1 MAGGER
7 KEKIRI
13 AMVGNPNVGKTA
25 ILNALTGGNFQVGNF
40 PGTTV
45 EKKEGRSVV
54 NGVTVEFVDL
64 PGIYGLEAYSA
75 DEEVSRRFLMEE
87 DYDLILN
94 VIDASNLERNLYLT
108 LQLCNLGAPM
118 VVALNMLDEAR
129 KRGIEVDSRT
139 LSETLGVP
147 VVETVAVKGEGI
159 EELKKAIF
167 SPKRCRLRARTREE
181 AVRLAE
187 SIVKFVVR
195 KRDEGLHYLDKI
207 DEVFTDPV
215 LGMLVFLSTM
225 WMLFKFTYQV
235 ASPLV
240 ALIEVGV
247 DTLSS
252 LVGSGTLLTSL
263 LSEGVIKGVGSVLVF
278 VPNIAFLFM
287 GLAFMELSGY
297 MARAV
302 FLMDRIMSRLELNG
316 RAAIPMIM
324 GFGCNV
330 PAILT
335 ARGIEDP
342 KVRMATILSLPFI
355 SCSARLPVYV
365 LLAGL
370 FFPGRGGEVIML
382 IYLISVAFAML
393 SAYALRKLIFKGDAD
408 FVMEMPPYRIPRV
421 RDILK
426 NAWGGLRHFLEK
438 AGTIILAM
446 SVVLWFITNFP
457 NKTDSY
463 AFMLGEAISP
473 LFSPMGWNGKVAV
486 ALLTGLIAK
495 EVIVETLSITAPNLH
510 AMLTPSSAFALMVF
524 ILLYMPCAATL
535 AVIKSETGS
544 WKWVA
549 FSAVYSFSIAYV
561 ASLFF
566 LELVKVVWV
575 V

>member
-1 MAGGER
+1 MTAGDVKLR
-7 KEKIRI
+7 V

-45 EKKEGRSVV
+45 EKKEGKGVI

-75 DEEVSRRFLMEE
+75 DEEVSRKFLMEE
-87 DYDLILN
+87 NYDLILN
-94 VIDASNLERNLYLT
+94 VVDASNLERNLYLT
-108 LQLCNLGAPM
+108 LQLCRLGAP
-118 VVALNMLDEAR
+118 VVIALNMLDEAR
-129 KRGIEVDSRT
+129 KRGLEVDSKA
-139 LSETLGVP
+139 LSRILGVP
-147 VVETVAVKGEGI
+147 VVETVAVRGEGI

-167 SPKRCRLRARTREE
+167 RARKCKLRADSRED

-187 SIVKFVVR
+187 EIVRSVLKVR
-195 KRDEGLHYLDKI
+195 STDSHYLDCL

-215 LGMLVFLSTM
+215 LGMLVFLSAM

-235 ASPLV
+235 AAPFVS
-240 ALIEVGV
+240 LIEAGV
-247 DTLSS
+247 NYLSS
-252 LVGSGTLLTSL
+252 AIGSGNIAASL
-263 LSEGVIKGVGSVLVF
+263 LSRGVVRGVGSVLVF

-302 FLMDRIMSRLELNG
+302 FLMDRIMSRLKLNG

-365 LLAGL
+365 LLTGL
-370 FFPGRGGEVIML
+370 FFPEAGGEVIMVM
-382 IYLISVAFAML
+382 YLISVTFAMI
-393 SAYALRKLIFKGDAD
+393 SAYLLRELIFRDDAD
-408 FVMEMPPYRIPRV
+408 FVMEMPPYRIPRF
-421 RDILK
+421 RDVLM
-426 NAWGGLRHFLEK
+426 NAWGGLKHFLEK

-446 SVVLWFITNFP
+446 SIVLWFITNFP
-457 NKTDSY
+457 DRSNSY
-463 AFMLGEAISP
+463 AFMLGEFISP
-473 LFSPMGWNGKVAV
+473 LFAPMGWSGKVAV

-495 EVIVETLSITAPNLH
+495 EVIVETLSVTAPNLH
-510 AMLTPSSAFALMVF
+510 SLLTPASAFALMVF
-524 ILLYMPCAATL
+524 VLLYMPCAATL

-549 FSAVYSFSIAYV
+549 FSAVYSFSVAYAV
-561 ASLFF
+561 ALVF
-566 LELVKVVWV
+566 LEVARLLGV
-575 V
+575 

>member
-1 MAGGER
+1 MAGR
-7 KEKIRI
+7 DSRRIRV

-45 EKKEGRSVV
+45 EKKEGRGVI

-75 DEEVSRRFLMEE
+75 DEEVSRKFLMEE

-108 LQLCNLGAPM
+108 LQLCNLGAP
-118 VVALNMLDEAR
+118 VVVVLNMLDEAR
-129 KRGIEVDSRT
+129 KRGIEVDSRA
-139 LSETLGVP
+139 LSEILGVP

-159 EELKKAIF
+159 DELKKAIF
-167 SPKRCRLRARTREE
+167 RARKCRIRAGSREE

-187 SIVKFVVR
+187 SIVRSVVR
-195 KRDEGLHYLDKI
+195 KEEASHYLDRI

-215 LGMLVFLSTM
+215 LGMLVFLSAM

-240 ALIEVGV
+240 ALIEGGV
-247 DTLSS
+247 DFLSS
-252 LVGSGTLLTSL
+252 LIGSGSLLTSL
-263 LSEGVIKGVGSVLVF
+263 LSQGIVKGVGSVLVF
-278 VPNIAFLFM
+278 VPNIAFLFI

-316 RAAIPMIM
+316 RAAIPLIM

-365 LLAGL
+365 LLTSL
-370 FFPGRGGEVIML
+370 FFPERGGEVIML
-382 IYLISVAFAML
+382 IYLISVIFAML
-393 SAYALRKLIFKGDAD
+393 SAYLLRKTLFRGDAD
-408 FVMEMPPYRIPRV
+408 FVMEMPPYRIPRL
-421 RDILK
+421 RDIIM
-426 NAWGGLRHFLEK
+426 NAWNGLKHFLEK

-457 NKTDSY
+457 SRTDSY

-473 LFSPMGWNGKVAV
+473 LFSPMGWSGKIAV

-510 AMLTPSSAFALMVF
+510 ALLTPPQALALMVF
-524 ILLYMPCAATL
+524 ILLYMPCMATL
-535 AVIKSETGS
+535 AVIRSETGS
-544 WKWVA
+544 WKWAA
-549 FSAVYSFSIAYV
+549 FSALYSFSIAYL
-561 ASLFF
+561 ASLAF
-566 LELVKVVWV
+566 LELARVV
-575 V
+575 